1 MEPSGISDEE
11 MATDRWENEG
21 GEIPF
26 KRAAIKF
33 CIIQNWEKFMKK
45 AAGLWIDHK
54 RAVVV
59 LLSGDAEEIKRIESD
74 VRKSGNH
81 SDSSVR
87 ADDLLQNE
95 FTEHLNKYYDEV
107 IVLLGKAETIL
118 IMGPGEAKGEL
129 KKRLEKSPLKGSEVE
144 VETVDKLTEN
154 QIVSK
159 VREYFVKSS

>member
-1 MEPSGISDEE
+1 
-11 MATDRWENEG
+11 MATERWESEG
-21 GEIPF
+21 GQGPF
-26 KRAAIKF
+26 NRVAIKPLHNSR
-33 CIIQNWEKFMKK
+33 IEEKFMKRIV
-45 AAGLWIDHK
+45 GLWIDHRK
-54 RAVVV
+54 ATIV
-59 LLSGDAEEIKRIESD
+59 LFTGDTEEIKRIESD

-107 IVLLGKAETIL
+107 ILLLGKAETIL

-129 KKRLEKSPLKGSEVE
+129 KKRIEKSPLKGSEVE

-154 QIVSK
+154 QIVAK
-159 VREYFVKSS
+159 VREYLVKKAQTS